1 MNNLGAALLYLCR
14 LQRHRINYHSVTFA
28 VETCLP
34 TSGAREELAELWR
47 RLEQPGELAML
58 DALTPDR
65 LPALVFHPQSGWGVA
80 EALDAQGRLVVANG
94 LGEQIAIAKEQ
105 QPRLQGFV
113 LPKKESQ
120 AGALSWDMIKA
131 SVLKHRQTL
140 IHAMVATALVNLIS
154 LIVSIYSMQ
163 VYDRVI
169 PTSGVATLTVLTFGA
184 VLAALFEFALK
195 WLRGHAI
202 DQASA
207 VVDCEVSNQLVGRL
221 LGSRLDARPAQVGTL
236 AAQVRGFDYIRGLMT
251 STTLFFAIDLPFGLV
266 FIAVIALLGGVAVIA
281 PIVVVV
287 ISILL
292 GLYAAKRVRRLS
304 AQSLHNSNRKMGV
317 LVEAIEAGETL
328 KAGAG
333 EWRLLGKWRH
343 LVEQVALDDLELKN
357 HNSNVSYLV
366 ALLQSV
372 GYVAMIA
379 TGAVLAMDG
388 YITTGALLACSIL
401 NGRAVSPLLQLPS
414 LLLQWSQAKSALQT
428 LDQMLALPA
437 DAPEE
442 SEQLTPDFCT
452 GDIWSDELGFGY
464 AESSVASVALRA
476 PLSIHAGCK
485 VGIVGEVGS
494 GKSTLLKLLAG
505 LYEPQKGQVRL
516 DGVDMRHLNPGFVRA
531 NLGYLAQDYRL
542 VGGTLRENLT
552 LGLADPGDEVL
563 LDACRTT
570 GLIQL
575 INASP
580 KGLALLISEG
590 GRGVSG
596 GQRQLI
602 GLTRLLLANAKV
614 WLLDE
619 PTASLDGNS
628 EGKILSMLKQQG
640 GSRTMVVVTHKQS
653 LLPLF
658 DRLIVIAN
666 GNVVLDGPRDIVLAK
681 LQGNARAQQTVE
693 AN

>member
-1 MNNLGAALLYLCR
+1 MNNLGVALLHLCR
-14 LQRHRINYHSVTFA
+14 LQRHRINHHSVAFA
-28 VETCLP
+28 LESSLSEGGP
-34 TSGAREELAELWR
+34 EEQLSELWH
-47 RLEQPGELAML
+47 RLEQAGAPLSL

-65 LPALVFHPQSGWGVA
+65 LPALVFHPQSGWSVA

-94 LGEQIAIAKEQ
+94 LGGQMAMDKERQ
-105 QPRLQGFV
+105 RVLQSFV
-113 LPKKESQ
+113 LPIQASR
-120 AGALSWDMIKA
+120 AGAMAWGMIKA
-131 SVLKHRQTL
+131 SVLQHRKTL
-140 IHAMVATALVNLIS
+140 VNAMVATGLVNLIS

-169 PTSGVATLTVLTFGA
+169 PTSGVATLTVLTIGA
-184 VLAALFEFALK
+184 VLAAMFEFTLK

-207 VVDCEVSNQLVGRL
+207 VVDCEVSNQLVSRL

-251 STTLFFAIDLPFGLV
+251 STTLFFAIDLPFGLL
-266 FIAVIALLGGVAVIA
+266 FIGVIALLGGVAVIA
-281 PIVVVV
+281 PIVVVAT
-287 ISILL
+287 SIVL

-328 KAGAG
+328 KAGGG

-343 LVEQVALDDLELKN
+343 LVEQVAIDDLELKN
-357 HNSNVSYLV
+357 HNSNISYIV

-414 LLLQWSQAKSALQT
+414 LLLQWSQARSALQT

-437 DAPEE
+437 DASDE
-442 SEQLTPDFCT
+442 SEQLTPDSCR
-452 GDIWSDELGFGY
+452 GDIWSDDLGFGY
-464 AESSVASVALRA
+464 AESSAASVALRA
-476 PLSIHAGCK
+476 PLSVRAGSK

-516 DGVDMRHLNPGFVRA
+516 DGVDMRHLSPGFVRA

-552 LGLADPGDEVL
+552 LGLADPGDASL
-563 LDACRTT
+563 LEACRAT

-580 KGLALLISEG
+580 KGLALPISEG

-602 GLTRLLLANAKV
+602 GLTRLFLANAKI

-628 EGKILSMLKQQG
+628 EGKILSMLRQQG
-640 GSRTMVVVTHKQS
+640 SDRTMIVVTHKQS

-658 DRLIVIAN
+658 DRLIVIVN
-666 GNVVLDGPRDIVLAK
+666 GKVALDGPRDLVLAK
-681 LQGNARAQQTVE
+681 LQGNADANQTVE
-693 AN
+693 TN